1 MKKRCIILAWRL
13 AMVEFLAFI
22 TVVIV
27 AVKAYKWA
35 KKNPQDTFWWE

>member
-1 MKKRCIILAWRL
+1 
-13 AMVEFLAFI
+13 MVEFLAFI